1 MSTALQRLIF
11 EAALHLVATLV
22 IKDAIHQVTVFVIPI
37 LLVVN
42 MSSGLVDIVGPP
54 IVPLK
59 ILCDVSMKRIVRNVG
74 FFMVEIFEDLFCWCF
89 EILLKNDIP
98 IQVQLP
104 LWRRQLNHNIHWW
117 KVPQILQS
125 FASELGF

>member
-89 EILLKNDIP
+89 EILLKNDTP

-104 LWRRQLNHNIHWW
+104 L
-117 KVPQILQS
+117 
-125 FASELGF
+125 